1 MHGKIIN
8 QCRLC
13 NKKKLV
19 KVINFGKIPLGNN
32 LLEKKSLSLRA
43 KKYPLILKN
52 CQNCNHFQ
60 LNYSVNPNILY
71 AKNYTYLS
79 GTGKSMIVHLKKY
92 ANYITKKINLKKRIL
107 F

>member
-32 LLEKKSLSLRA
+32 LLAKKSLSIKA

-60 LNYSVNPNILY
+60 LNLIGLFIMILLFFISVSSRDLN
-71 AKNYTYLS
+71 
-79 GTGKSMIVHLKKY
+79 
-92 ANYITKKINLKKRIL
+92 
-107 F
+107 